1 MLESLGKRLL
11 MDSIPEASW
20 KHIAIVVHY
29 RVLSKQTKSLMI
41 GSDFL
46 FLNSLFLDLEHLV
59 TSLEF

>member
-1 MLESLGKRLL
+1 MKHSSEINCMLESLGKRLL

-41 GSDFL
+41 G
-46 FLNSLFLDLEHLV
+46 
-59 TSLEF
+59 